1 MIEDQ
6 ATYVWMYIMYV
17 QPLYETTNNQATGI
31 QKNKAWARGKYGIK
45 VLTEL

>member
-6 ATYVWMYIMYV
+6 ATSVWMYIMYI
-17 QPLYETTNNQATGI
+17 QPLYETTKHQEKR
-31 QKNKAWARGKYGIK
+31 KNKAWARGKYGIK